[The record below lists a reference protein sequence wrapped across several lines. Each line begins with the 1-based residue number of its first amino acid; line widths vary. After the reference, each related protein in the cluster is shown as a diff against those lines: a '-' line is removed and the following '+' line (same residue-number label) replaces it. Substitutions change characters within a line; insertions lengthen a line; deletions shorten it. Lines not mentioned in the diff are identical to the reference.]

1 MWVGSPTDF
10 QRLLRLVEKQY
21 EPLIPEHVVAETKH
35 ARTMLAMSEA
45 SKRELIATP
54 LPNYPEAA
62 AHQAARIGT
71 LDSDIEDEKKKVEE
85 AEAEASQA
93 GRIELSLTGN
103 ENERRTVIGTSAE
116 LTDYLDGRYLESAE
130 FVAPSGH
137 IRNHSISLR
146 AGRSNGLYAR
156 LSSNDAK
163 WCIAGFAEIA
173 DEVDKQVPRW
183 RFIRSSYFLYPLY
196 FVSGALALWFLGD
209 GLGLYPIEDGK
220 FTSLGSTNF
229 VLAFVVG
236 NPLLSHFAVNFTQ
249 NAIPAFQIVPL
260 GKQHPGRAV
269 ITVLGGSLG
278 TIALGILVNV
288 LSKPFV
294 G

>member
-1 MWVGSPTDF
+1 
-10 QRLLRLVEKQY
+10 
-21 EPLIPEHVVAETKH
+21 
-35 ARTMLAMSEA
+35 MSEA
-45 SKRELIATP
+45 SKREVIATP
-54 LPNYPEAA
+54 LLNYPEAA
-62 AHQAARIGT
+62 AHQAARIDT

-93 GRIELSLTGN
+93 GRVELSLTGN

-116 LTDYLDGRYLESAE
+116 LTDYLDGRHLESAE
-130 FVAPSGH
+130 FVAPSGR
-137 IRNHSISLR
+137 IRNHSITLR

-163 WCIAGFAEIA
+163 WCIAGFSEIA
-173 DEVDKQVPRW
+173 DEVAKQMPRW
-183 RFIRSSYFLYPLY
+183 RFIRSGYFLYPLY
-196 FVSGALALWFLGD
+196 LLSGGIALWFLGD
-209 GLGLYPIEDGK
+209 GLGFYPSEGGK
-220 FTSLGSTNF
+220 FTSAGSTNVGLVF
-229 VLAFVVG
+229 LIGLPGLAYWAM
-236 NPLLSHFAVNFTQ
+236 HFTQ
-249 NAIPAFQIVPL
+249 KAIPAFQIVPL